1 MGFNLEEVIHES
13 KLRKISYGIVG
24 ILDRVE
30 GLGGKV
36 DINSR
41 INQGTKY
48 RIKVPIIR
56 GSMIDD
62 KYCNS

>member
-1 MGFNLEEVIHES
+1 MTGVGFDLDEVVHES

-41 INQGTKY
+41 IDKGTRY
-48 RIKVPIIR
+48 RIRLPIIR

-62 KYCNS
+62 